1 MNRSNSIQSNMN
13 TTDHTISKSPSL
25 DSFLNIVET
34 ITIDFEGD
42 GNLGILFNKVDDN
55 MVVVGM
61 KKYTVPNEYYDLK
74 IGMIVNRV
82 NKYKYKDFI
91 YENFMKLIG
100 LLWNENQEITIEFI
114 KPNCNNN
121 EIYKFLKNIDCEKHF
136 DLFEN
141 LGAKN
146 KTDLSYIEDNDL
158 IDIDIN
164 DKKKILSS
172 IKKVESEVFEFDD

>member
-1 MNRSNSIQSNMN
+1 
-13 TTDHTISKSPSL
+13 
-25 DSFLNIVET
+25 
-34 ITIDFEGD
+34 
-42 GNLGILFNKVDDN
+42 
-55 MVVVGM
+55 
-61 KKYTVPNEYYDLK
+61 
-74 IGMIVNRV
+74 
-82 NKYKYKDFI
+82 
-91 YENFMKLIG
+91 MKLIG

-164 DKKKILSS
+164 DKKKILSN